1 MIKRLWYKLFGLPQ
15 LRATSLAANGDFG
28 LITLSPEP
36 CKNCGAPAFGEVLE
50 DWNEATGETPV
61 VEWSE
66 CSCHKTESYPAII
79 IPEHSLISTETED
92 NIIHVSI
99 NFSVVNGASNHTD
112 KVLPALMA
120 SLRLVFEA
128 TVRNWQKEI
137 ETRLKKGETD
147 VVS

>member
-1 MIKRLWYKLFGLPQ
+1 MIKRLWRKLFGLPK
-15 LRATSLAANGDFG
+15 LRATTLAYEGNFG

-36 CKNCGAPAFGEVLE
+36 CEECGAPAFGEVLE
-50 DWNEATGETPV
+50 NWNEAADEAPV

-66 CSCHKTESYPAII
+66 CSCHSTQTYPAII
-79 IPEHSLISTETED
+79 IPEYSPISVETEG

-99 NFSVVNGASNHTD
+99 NFSVVNDASYHTD
-112 KVLPALMA
+112 KVLPALIS

-137 ETRLKKGETD
+137 EERLKKGETD

>member
-1 MIKRLWYKLFGLPQ
+1 MIKRLWRKLFGLPR
-15 LRATSLAANGDFG
+15 LRATTLAYEGDFG

-36 CKNCGAPAFGEVLE
+36 CEECGAPAFGKVLE
-50 DWNEATGETPV
+50 DWNEAIGETPV
-61 VEWSE
+61 IEWSE
-66 CSCHKTESYPAII
+66 CSCHKTVHLPAII
-79 IPEHSLISTETED
+79 IPHYSPISIETEG

-99 NFSVVNGASNHTD
+99 NFSVVNDASHHTD
-112 KVLPALMA
+112 KVLPALIA

-137 ETRLKKGETD
+137 DKRLKKGETD

>member
-1 MIKRLWYKLFGLPQ
+1 MQPNLRL
-15 LRATSLAANGDFG
+15 TV
-28 LITLSPEP
+28 TL
-36 CKNCGAPAFGEVLE
+36 LE
-50 DWNEATGETPV
+50 DWNETAGEAPV

-66 CSCHKTESYPAII
+66 CSCHKTESYPSII
-79 IPEHSLISTETED
+79 IPKYSPISIETEG

-99 NFSVVNGASNHTD
+99 NFSVVNDALQHTD
-112 KVLPALMA
+112 EVLPALMA

-137 ETRLKKGETD
+137 DERLKKGETD